1 MTDLRALSED
11 DLHAYVDGRLD
22 AERLETV
29 RAYLAANP
37 DEAARVAAFAA
48 DRDGL
53 RAAFQLIAD
62 APIPPRL
69 DIRRM
74 AESGRRSGGWWRLPT
89 AAAAA
94 LVVGLGGG
102 WQLRGAGVPP
112 QSGVAAL
119 AREAADNY
127 RVYAYDAA
135 RPVEIGAADRAQL
148 VSWVSSRLQRPVTA
162 PDLTQA
168 GFRLLGGR
176 LVTTPHGPAAMF
188 LYDGAGGQR
197 LAVMIRP
204 MAVEKQTRM
213 SEHADGGLGGV
224 AWADDG
230 LGYSL
235 VGAASARDLHPL
247 ADEVR
252 RAVRSST

>member
-1 MTDLRALSED
+1 MTEARPVSED
-11 DLHAYVDGRLD
+11 DLHAYIDGRLD
-22 AERLETV
+22 AARLEAV
-29 RAYLAANP
+29 RAYLAGNP

-48 DRDGL
+48 DREGL
-53 RAAFQLIAD
+53 RAAFQPIAD
-62 APIPPRL
+62 APTPPNL
-69 DIRRM
+69 DVRRM
-74 AESGRRSGGWWRLPT
+74 VEDRRRRAGWWRLPA

-94 LVVGLGGG
+94 LVVGIGGG

-188 LYDGAGGQR
+188 LYDGADGQR

-235 VGAASARDLHPL
+235 VGAASARELHPL

-252 RAVRSST
+252 RAARASI

>member
-1 MTDLRALSED
+1 MTDARPVSED

-22 AERLETV
+22 AARFEAV
-29 RAYLAANP
+29 RAHLAANP
-37 DEAARVAAFAA
+37 DTAARVAAWAA
-48 DRDGL
+48 DRDML
-53 RAAFQLIAD
+53 RAALQPLAD
-62 APIPPRL
+62 AAVPPAL
-69 DIRRM
+69 DISRLVDARR
-74 AESGRRSGGWWRLPT
+74 RRRGTWRLPA

-188 LYDGAGGQR
+188 LYDGADGQR

-204 MAVEKQTRM
+204 MAVDKQARM
-213 SEHADGGLGGV
+213 SEHAYEGLGGV

-235 VGAASARDLHPL
+235 VGAATARELHPL

-252 RAVRSST
+252 RLVRAST

>member
-1 MTDLRALSED
+1 MTEVRPVTEE
-11 DLHAYVDGRLD
+11 DLHAFVDDRLD
-22 AERLETV
+22 SGRLETV
-29 RAYLAANP
+29 RAYLASNP
-37 DEAARVAAFAA
+37 AEAARVAAFAA
-48 DRDGL
+48 DRDRL
-53 RAAFQLIAD
+53 RAAFRPLAD
-62 APIPPRL
+62 APIPSHL
-69 DIRRM
+69 DVRRII
-74 AESGRRSGGWWRLPT
+74 EDRRRRRGWWRLPA

-94 LVVGLGGG
+94 LVVGIGGG
-102 WQLRGAGVPP
+102 WQLRGTPP
-112 QSGVAAL
+112 AQNGVAAL

-127 RVYAYDAA
+127 RVYAYDTV
-135 RPVEIGAADRAQL
+135 RPVEIGAAEQARL

-162 PDLTQA
+162 PDLTRA

-197 LAVMIRP
+197 LAVVIRP
-204 MAVEKQTRM
+204 MAVETQTRM

-235 VGAASARDLHPL
+235 VGAASARELHPL

-252 RAVRSST
+252 RAVRASI